1 MLKAAVLF
9 ACITSTVK
17 LSSCGCNAGFHEVY
31 QTTSPT
37 GNIGACPVP
46 EKKCGKD
53 TDSYHVAC
61 CRSTQRTGYYINN
74 CYVYTKRYCGARTFS
89 SAQSLCANDY
99 AYLCTV
105 GYHEAGCTVGSC
117 GTNEYFWS
125 PSSSSDLLEVD
136 IGLEGDSENANG
148 TFPTGWARYA
158 NNGTTGLLCD
168 NVTFSSSYAAK
179 FSGTG
184 SQLIEAHAA
193 GHALPMY
200 AEREYHFSFAVYS
213 TGSSSQTLRSEF
225 LVYPSDLWTAGGS
238 TLGGANTSSGSDSGF
253 VKYHCTSKV
262 NEWESFIHILTP
274 SQTYDNVR
282 VNLGPVADDNDLLY
296 IDATIL
302 G

>member
-9 ACITSTVK
+9 AIITSTVK
-17 LSSCGCNAGFHEVY
+17 LSSCGCNAGFKEVY
-31 QTTSPT
+31 QTSSPT
-37 GNIGACPVP
+37 GNVGACPVP
-46 EKKCGKD
+46 EKKCGHKHND
-53 TDSYHVAC
+53 LYSVAC
-61 CRSTQRTGYYINN
+61 CRGSFWGGFSSNN
-74 CYVYTKRYCGARTFS
+74 CDLYTRSFCGRYKYWQAKAICDDHHAWVCGVRH
-89 SAQSLCANDY
+89 
-99 AYLCTV
+99 
-105 GYHEAGCTVGSC
+105 HERGCNVISC

-125 PSSSSDLLEVD
+125 SSTSSDLLEEY
-136 IGLEGDSENANG
+136 IGLEGDATG

-158 NNGTTGLLCD
+158 NNGTTGLLSS
-168 NVTFSSSYAAK
+168 NITFFSSYASS
-179 FSGTG
+179 FHGTG

-193 GHALPMY
+193 GHALPLY
-200 AEREYHFSFAVYS
+200 AGREYHFSFAVYS

-238 TLGGANTSSGSDSGF
+238 TLGGANTSSDSDSGF

-282 VNLGPVADDNDLLY
+282 VNLGPVGDENDLLY
-296 IDATIL
+296 IDATII